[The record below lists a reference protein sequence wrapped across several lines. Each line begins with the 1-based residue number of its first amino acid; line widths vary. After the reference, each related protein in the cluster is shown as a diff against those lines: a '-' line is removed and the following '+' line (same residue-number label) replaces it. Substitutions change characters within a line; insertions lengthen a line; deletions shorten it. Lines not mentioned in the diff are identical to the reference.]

1 MSDIRE
7 GRVSRSSVES
17 VWSHSTE
24 KIGRG
29 THFGFRKFLVSEN
42 TIGKKRGGGGREY
55 HDFPSKIFCFTRP
68 KNFAGETFS
77 ASLI

>member
-42 TIGKKRGGGGREY
+42 TIGKKRGGGEEGSITIFPQKFFVSQGR
-55 HDFPSKIFCFTRP
+55 KISQG
-68 KNFAGETFS
+68 KH
-77 ASLI
+77 LVLH